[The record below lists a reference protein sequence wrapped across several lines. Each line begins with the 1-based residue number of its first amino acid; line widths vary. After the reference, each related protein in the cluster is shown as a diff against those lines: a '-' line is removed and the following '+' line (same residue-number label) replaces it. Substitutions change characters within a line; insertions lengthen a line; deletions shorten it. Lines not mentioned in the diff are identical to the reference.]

1 MMQFTDLL
9 PYLGWIIGGAFTLGA
24 AGIVASVHT
33 TRLKIKNGYPLEGMW
48 GQSLKPGNTSQA
60 QERVA
65 LLTQENAQLRAEM
78 GAMKDRL
85 WEIIPIMIGSVALVA
100 IVLGIAQDT
109 FQAWLKHKEKQMELM
124 ANKTAEQAAQYA
136 AKAQKLEAR
145 VRVLERIATDR
156 GSDLAM
162 QIEDLRDGGELK
174 ESVQ

>member
-1 MMQFTDLL
+1 
-9 PYLGWIIGGAFTLGA
+9 
-24 AGIVASVHT
+24 
-33 TRLKIKNGYPLEGMW
+33 
-48 GQSLKPGNTSQA
+48 
-60 QERVA
+60 
-65 LLTQENAQLRAEM
+65 M
-78 GAMKDRL
+78 G

-100 IVLGIAQDT
+100 IVLGMAQDT
-109 FQAWLKHKEKQMELM
+109 FQTWLKHKERQMELM

-136 AKAQKLEAR
+136 AEAQKLEAR

>member
-1 MMQFTDLL
+1 
-9 PYLGWIIGGAFTLGA
+9 
-24 AGIVASVHT
+24 
-33 TRLKIKNGYPLEGMW
+33 
-48 GQSLKPGNTSQA
+48 
-60 QERVA
+60 
-65 LLTQENAQLRAEM
+65 M
-78 GAMKDRL
+78 G
-85 WEIIPIMIGSVALVA
+85 WEIIPIMIGTVALVA
-100 IVLGIAQDT
+100 IILGIAQDT
-109 FQAWLKHKEKQMELM
+109 FQTWLKHKERQMELM

>member
-1 MMQFTDLL
+1 
-9 PYLGWIIGGAFTLGA
+9 
-24 AGIVASVHT
+24 
-33 TRLKIKNGYPLEGMW
+33 
-48 GQSLKPGNTSQA
+48 
-60 QERVA
+60 
-65 LLTQENAQLRAEM
+65 M
-78 GAMKDRL
+78 G
-85 WEIIPIMIGSVALVA
+85 WEIIPLMIGIVALVT

-109 FQAWLKHKEKQMELM
+109 FQTWLKHKERQMELM

-162 QIEDLRDGGELK
+162 QIEDLRDGDKLK